1 MAMDSKTK
9 QILKQ
14 ATSKGLNREFFL
26 LQSRRRNFVA
36 TVKEIQADK
45 YHGDRYSVDKNYY
58 K

>member
-1 MAMDSKTK
+1 MDSKTK

-26 LQSRRRNFVA
+26 LQSTRKNFVA

-45 YHGDRYSVDKNYY
+45 YHGDRYSVDKINY